1 MRGESVTILT
11 RSEQGRDELN
21 APVMTWVVEA
31 VVDDVLVAPATTT
44 DLTGAIRP
52 DGTRADLTLHMPKTY
67 TGPLRGRRVR
77 VRGGLFEVVGDP
89 QHYEIANT
97 PGRWNR
103 PVDVKEVLG

>member
-1 MRGESVTILT
+1 MRGESVTVLV
-11 RSEQGRDELN
+11 RRADGRDEMN

-52 DGTRADLTLHMPKTY
+52 DGTRADLTLHMPKGY
-67 TGPLRGRRVR
+67 TASLKGRRVQ
-77 VRGGLFEVVGDP
+77 VRGSAYEVVGDP
-89 QHYEIANT
+89 QPYTTANT

-103 PVDVKEVLG
+103 PVDVKEVSG